1 VSWGFSRTAIW
12 IHGRLL
18 LSREASEA
26 GGPSLS
32 VAETIGRL
40 HMRDDG
46 ADLEELLVLLEE
58 KEWGGSGSW
67 GS

>member
-1 VSWGFSRTAIW
+1 MADSSFR
-12 IHGRLL
+12 
-18 LSREASEA
+18 REASEA

-46 ADLEELLVLLEE
+46 ADFEELLILLRGE
-58 KEWGGSGSW
+58 GMGSANGSW
-67 GS
+67 HK

>member
-1 VSWGFSRTAIW
+1 
-12 IHGRLL
+12 
-18 LSREASEA
+18 
-26 GGPSLS
+26 LS